1 MAQKK
6 KKKKTTTNKGKSS
19 AKQVKLNKQKKGNK
33 KNKPK
38 AKPKTKPKA
47 KSTPKQSQKKS
58 EKKKPEKIIHVI
70 KRKIT
75 KEFRG
80 LIIVIV
86 SILALL
92 VLFYLVSVV
101 IVFSLY
107 NTVLPGTSVAGVDI
121 SSLTL
126 DEVQNKLMERGQ
138 PFLEANI
145 PVVLDGETQNF
156 TPKELGISLLPRNT
170 LQEVDFVDFKNTNLA
185 TIIASMFKGREIP
198 FYVSVDINKAQKNI
212 EERFSFYDKKSKD
225 AYLIFEGSQLTIVP
239 ESHGKIFNTRALY
252 KDIKTRANNLS
263 SEPITVQLLDHNPLV
278 TQTELEAQM
287 ETIEDRYITKFI

>member
-225 AYLIFEGSQLTIVP
+225 A
-239 ESHGKIFNTRALY
+239 
-252 KDIKTRANNLS
+252 
-263 SEPITVQLLDHNPLV
+263 
-278 TQTELEAQM
+278 
-287 ETIEDRYITKFI
+287 